1 MRGTSLSAGILL
13 IVITAFCIIPLVSPT
28 LLYSTDD
35 VLTAFLKNIGYF
47 GQTKDEFVQK
57 IGEPDAVTHDASRH
71 SVTTYY
77 YAGMEAVFDTLT
89 GRISRLS
96 ITDNAWTVDA
106 KVTIGATKKDISS
119 ALGDEYCRLTGN
131 GGRDVWVYFCL
142 KPSSDTEA
150 VVCEY
155 CRVCYIF
162 FENGRVP
169 KIVWSTEILGGYE
182 MGAP

>member
-1 MRGTSLSAGILL
+1 MRGTGLSAGIPL
-13 IVITAFCIIPLVSPT
+13 IVITVFCIIPLVFPT
-28 LLYSTDD
+28 PLYSADD
-35 VLTAFLKNIGYF
+35 ALTAFLKNIGYF
-47 GQTKDEFVQK
+47 GQTKDELIQA
-57 IGEPDAVTHDASRH
+57 IGEPDAVTHDATRY

-89 GRISRLS
+89 GRIATLS

-106 KVTIGATKKDISS
+106 KVAIGATKKDVSS

-131 GGRDVWVYFCL
+131 GDQDIWVYFCL

-150 VVCEY
+150 LLCDY

-162 FENGRVP
+162 FENDYVS
-169 KIVWSTEILGGYE
+169 KIEWSTELLGGY
-182 MGAP
+182 